1 MSNLMTPRRPI
12 APRRAASPPVVA
24 GSIAIP
30 TDTTATTATPLI
42 GHSTGRYAL
51 ELAACA
57 AIAAALALTIVRVYH

>member
-1 MSNLMTPRRPI
+1 V
-12 APRRAASPPVVA
+12 ASPPVAA

-30 TDTTATTATPLI
+30 TDTTATPATPLI
-42 GHSTGRYAL
+42 GHSTGRDAR